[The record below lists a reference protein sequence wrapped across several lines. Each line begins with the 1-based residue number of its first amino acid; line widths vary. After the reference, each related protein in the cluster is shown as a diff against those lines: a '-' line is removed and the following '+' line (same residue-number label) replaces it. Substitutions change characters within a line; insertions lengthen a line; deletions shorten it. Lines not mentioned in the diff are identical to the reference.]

1 MVRLRNIMLL
11 YRVRLRPRAVQELF
25 AIVGI
30 AVGVGLLFASQIAST
45 SLGGSVPQLVARVVG
60 DMRFQLTARSP
71 EGFEERLL
79 GDVQRI
85 PGVQSAV
92 PVLEQSAEVI
102 GVHGQR
108 PVLLLSTD
116 PRLAHLGGPLLR
128 RFTAT
133 QLAHQEAF
141 ALPLPIAQSIGLASL
156 EPAKLQVGGRVVQ
169 SFLGA
174 VLLES
179 DIGAL
184 VDSSVAIA
192 PLAYAQRLTDMRGR
206 VTSIFVQPTVG
217 HDRQVQSGLTRL
229 AAGHLTVR
237 PADAE
242 ATIFRRAAQPA
253 NQSAVLFSTISALVG
268 FLFAFNAMLLT
279 VPQRRSLVE
288 DLRLDG
294 YSRRLILEVLLF
306 DALVLGVVA
315 SLVGLL
321 LGDLLSLLIFR
332 PDPGYL
338 AYAFTISSQRIV
350 TWQSVSIA
358 VGVGLLTA
366 CIGVLVP
373 LRVDIFSSL
382 SASAGTRRFR
392 HATTGGMLIAGLM
405 CLAITTV
412 ILLIAPQDAIVGIA
426 SLLAATLLLLP
437 SLVRGVVYGF
447 GRLQRIVKGAASYLA
462 VVELNSQANRTRS
475 LAIAATGAIAVFGSV
490 AMAGAAGNLEAGLNT
505 ASRSIDANA
514 AIWISPGGTFNAFE
528 TTPFS
533 DAYSRR
539 LAGIPGVRAVRLY
552 RGGFLDWGQRRI
564 WVQAPPAGSVNMI
577 PVSKLLSG
585 NFVQAVA
592 RLRAGGWAVVS
603 QALADEH
610 HLRIG
615 EPFTPPTPQPM
626 QFRVAGFSANF
637 GWPSGSIIMNAGD
650 YRRAWASGEPSAY
663 QLELEPGVSAA
674 AVRRRVRQ
682 SLGPQTALTV
692 ETYSQRLARYY
703 ASTHQSLARLMQ
715 IRLLVLIAAVLAM
728 AAAMGA
734 MIWQRRP
741 RLADM
746 KVDGFRKG
754 VLWRALLIETALL
767 LGAGCSVGAVFGI
780 YGQVLL
786 SHALASVT
794 GFPVIFSI
802 GAGVAFGSFL
812 LVTAVAVAIV
822 AVPGYL
828 AARVR
833 PSIILQD

>member
-1 MVRLRNIMLL
+1 MLL

-45 SLGGSVPQLVARVVG
+45 SLGGSVPQLVSRVVG
-60 DMRFQLTARSP
+60 DMRFQLVARSS

-85 PGVQSAV
+85 RGVRSAV
-92 PVLEQSAEVI
+92 PVLEESADVI
-102 GVHGQR
+102 GKQGR
-108 PVLLLSTD
+108 RAVLLLSTD
-116 PRLAHLGGPLLR
+116 PRLAHLGGPLLQ
-128 RFTAT
+128 RFTAN

-141 ALPLPIAQSIGLASL
+141 ALPLPIARSIGLASL
-156 EPAKLQVGGRVVQ
+156 EPAELQIGARVTR

-184 VDSSVAIA
+184 VNSSVAIA
-192 PLAYAQRLTDMRGR
+192 PLGYAQRLTDMPGR
-206 VTSIFVQPTVG
+206 VTSIFVQPYAG
-217 HDRQVQSGLTRL
+217 HDREVQLGLTRL
-229 AAGHLTVR
+229 AGGRLTVR

-242 ATIFRRAAQPA
+242 AMIFRHAAQPA

-294 YSRRLILEVLLF
+294 YARSMIVEVLLF
-306 DALVLGVVA
+306 DALILGLVA
-315 SLVGLL
+315 SVLGLL
-321 LGDLLSLLIFR
+321 LGDVLSLLLFR
-332 PDPGYL
+332 PNPGYL
-338 AYAFTISSQRIV
+338 AYAFTISSERIV
-350 TWQSVSIA
+350 TWQSASIA
-358 VGVGLLTA
+358 VAVGLLTA

-373 LRVDIFSSL
+373 LRRDIFSTL
-382 SASAGTRRFR
+382 SPGVRRRRSR
-392 HATTGGMLIAGLM
+392 HAALRGISIGGVVCLGFTTA
-405 CLAITTV
+405 V
-412 ILLIAPQDAIVGIA
+412 LLLAPQQAIVGIA
-426 SLLAATLLLLP
+426 SLLAGTLLLLP
-437 SLVRGVVYGF
+437 SLVRGAVLGF
-447 GRLQRIVKGAASYLA
+447 GCVQSAVKGAASYLA
-462 VVELNSQANRTRS
+462 VVELRSVTNRARS

-490 AMAGAAGNLEAGLNT
+490 AMAGAAGNLEDGLNV

-514 AIWISPGGTFNAFE
+514 SVWVSPGGTFNAFE
-528 TTPFS
+528 TTSFKDVS
-533 DAYSRR
+533 SRSLRR
-539 LAGIPGVRAVRLY
+539 LPGVSAVRLL

-564 WVQAPPAGSVNMI
+564 WVQGTPVTDAHILPKSRLAEGSFE
-577 PVSKLLSG
+577 L
-585 NFVQAVA
+585 AA
-592 RLRAGGWAVVS
+592 RRLREGGWVVLS
-603 QALADEH
+603 QALAVEH

-615 EPFTPPTPQPM
+615 EYFTLPAPRPTRL
-626 QFRVAGFSANF
+626 RVAALSANF
-637 GWPSGSIIMNAGD
+637 GWPSGAIVMDAGD
-650 YRRAWASGEPSAY
+650 YARAWASTDPSAY
-663 QLELEPGVSAA
+663 QIEVRAGASAA
-674 AVRRRVRQ
+674 VVARRVRQ
-682 SLGPQTALTV
+682 VLRHQRGLTV
-692 ETYSQRLARYY
+692 ETYSQRLARYEG
-703 ASTHQSLARLMQ
+703 STHQSLARLMQ

-754 VLWRALLIETALL
+754 VLWRALLIESALL
-767 LGAGCSVGAVFGI
+767 LGIGCSVGAVFGI

-786 SHALASVT
+786 SRALASVT
-794 GFPVIFSI
+794 GFPVIVSI
-802 GAGVAFGSFL
+802 GAGPAIGSFL
-812 LVTAVAVAIV
+812 LVTAVAVMIV
-822 AVPGYL
+822 AIPGYL

>member
-1 MVRLRNIMLL
+1 MRLRNIMLL
-11 YRVRLRPRAVQELF
+11 YRVRLRPRAVQEAF

-45 SLGGSVPQLVARVVG
+45 SLGGSVPQVVNKVVG
-60 DMRFQLTARSP
+60 DMRFQLAARSSA
-71 EGFEERLL
+71 GFDERLL
-79 GDVQRI
+79 GAVQRMR
-85 PGVQSAV
+85 GVRSAV
-92 PVLEQSAEVI
+92 PVLEETAEVI
-102 GVHGQR
+102 GPRGR
-108 PVLLLSTD
+108 RALLLLSTD

-133 QLAHQEAF
+133 QLAHQQAF
-141 ALPLPIAQSIGLASL
+141 ALPLPIAQSIGLSSL
-156 EPAKLQVGGRVVQ
+156 EPAELQLGARIAP

-179 DIGAL
+179 DIGEL
-184 VDSSVAIA
+184 IDSSVAIA
-192 PLAYAQRLTDMRGR
+192 PLAYAQRLADMSSR
-206 VTSIFVQPTVG
+206 VTSIFVEPYPRR
-217 HDRQVQSGLTRL
+217 DREVQLGLTRL
-229 AAGHLTVR
+229 AAGRLTVR
-237 PADAE
+237 PAEAE
-242 ATIFRRAAQPA
+242 ATIFHNAAQPA

-294 YSRRLILEVLLF
+294 YARSMILEVLLF

-315 SLVGLL
+315 SLLGLV
-321 LGDLLSLLIFR
+321 LGDLLSLLLFR
-332 PDPGYL
+332 TDPGYL

-350 TWQSVSIA
+350 TWQSISIA
-358 VGVGLLTA
+358 FGVGLSTA

-373 LRVDIFSSL
+373 LRGEIFSSL
-382 SASAGTRRFR
+382 SPKSSPGRPV
-392 HATTGGMLIAGLM
+392 HSTTGGMLAAGLT
-405 CLAITTV
+405 CLAITSA
-412 ILLIAPQDAIVGIA
+412 ILLLDPHEAIVGIA

-437 SLVRGVVYGF
+437 SLMRCVVLGF
-447 GRLQRIVKGAASYLA
+447 GGLQRVVKGAASYLA
-462 VVELNSQANRTRS
+462 VVELQARTNRARS

-490 AMAGAAGNLEAGLNT
+490 SMAGAAGNLEAGLN
-505 ASRSIDANA
+505 AGSRSIDANA
-514 AIWISPGGTFNAFE
+514 AVWVSPGGSFNAFE
-528 TTPFS
+528 TTSFKDTS
-533 DAYSRR
+533 SHM
-539 LAGIPGVRAVRLY
+539 LARIPGVAAVGLY
-552 RGGFLDWGQRRI
+552 RGGFLDWDDRRI
-564 WVQAPPAGSVNMI
+564 WVQAPPRTDANMI
-577 PVSKLLSG
+577 PASRLSSG
-585 NFVQAVA
+585 SFAPA
-592 RLRAGGWAVVS
+592 ETRLREGGWVVVS
-603 QALADEH
+603 QALAAEH
-610 HLRIG
+610 DLRVG
-615 EPFTPPTPQPM
+615 EAFTLPSPRPTRL
-626 QFRVAGFSANF
+626 RVAALSANF
-637 GWPSGSIIMNAGD
+637 GWPSGAIVMNADD
-650 YRRAWASGEPSAY
+650 YRRAWASGDPSAY

-674 AVRRRVRQ
+674 AVRRQVLRA
-682 SLGPQTALTV
+682 LGPRSGLSV
-692 ETYSQRLARYY
+692 ETFSQRLARYQ
-703 ASTHQSLARLMQ
+703 ASTHRSLSRLMQ

-754 VLWRALLIETALL
+754 VLWRALLIESALL
-767 LGAGCSVGAVFGI
+767 LGTGCSVGAVFGI

-802 GAGVAFGSFL
+802 GAGVALGSFL